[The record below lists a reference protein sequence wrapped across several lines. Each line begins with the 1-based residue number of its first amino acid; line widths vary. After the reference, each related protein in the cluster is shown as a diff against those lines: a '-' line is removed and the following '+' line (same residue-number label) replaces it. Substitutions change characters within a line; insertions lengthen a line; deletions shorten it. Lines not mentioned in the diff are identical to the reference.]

1 MVGHSSVAH
10 SPTHRPSAGVS
21 INMVTYK
28 TVFSFFLGDD
38 LLVIYINMDGWN
50 SKRKKRKGKARA
62 TYE

>member
-1 MVGHSSVAH
+1 MAGHSSVAH
-10 SPTHRPSAGVS
+10 SPTHRPSVS

-28 TVFSFFLGDD
+28 TVFSFLLGDD

-50 SKRKKRKGKARA
+50 SRRKKRKGKAMA

>member
-1 MVGHSSVAH
+1 
-10 SPTHRPSAGVS
+10 
-21 INMVTYK
+21 MVTYK
-28 TVFSFFLGDD
+28 TVFSFLLGDD